1 MMPLLLEYGMGKND
15 NFEWMSAAIEVL
27 VVAKAKAKAKAKATA
42 IAVVLFTP
50 LLICSYIFHFLI
62 LKFFVIHCRP
72 DNKMCM

>member
-27 VVAKAKAKAKAKATA
+27 VVAKAKATA

-62 LKFFVIHCRP
+62 LKKFVIHCRP